1 MRMRDPD
8 MTGIEPPKRILPI
21 RPDIP
26 IILCAGVTHL
36 GDADSAKAAGHL
48 KNKEGL
54 EETLAGHYN
63 RIKAVEVCSWR

>member
-1 MRMRDPD
+1 MQMRDPD

-26 IILCAGVTHL
+26 IILRTGPAIL
-36 GDADSAKAAGHL
+36 AMLILRKAPGHL

-54 EETLAGHYN
+54 EDTLAGHYN
-63 RIKAVEVCSWR
+63 RIKSVEVCSWR